1 MKSLLSLLGRY
12 ALTLIAVAVAAF
24 VAFIF
29 WKQYAQT
36 PWTRDGR
43 VRADVVQ
50 IAPDVSGPVSSVA
63 VRDNQWVNRGDVLYA
78 IDPRWLK
85 LAVLSA
91 QADVEAKRHEMV
103 MRQDA
108 ARRRALIK
116 GVISSEDIQQ
126 TGSAARVA
134 AANYQGAL
142 AALELAQLNLSH
154 ATVRAP
160 VAGYVTHLRL
170 RPGDY
175 ATAGETKVA
184 VVDAHSFWVVGYFE
198 ETKLR
203 HIRIGSAARISLMG
217 FDPLIT
223 GHVESIGRGI
233 DDNNDATGGLGL
245 PDVNPTFSWVRLAQR
260 VPVRIQLDKIPEGIE
275 LVAGLSASVS
285 IVPESP
291 DGGHS
296 GGSGYPPMMRSDSAA
311 EAAFT
316 SSVTST
322 GSQATQIAI
331 VQDELPRCRQS
342 ALCTTTCRIFI
353 VRYFWPRSGI
363 PAPGLTK
370 RRRCF
375 TGAALSFCSADH
387 AETPHGKSRH
397 NGGEITDRN
406 VRT

>member
-1 MKSLLSLLGRY
+1 MKSLLSLLARY
-12 ALTLIAVAVAAF
+12 ALTFTAVAVAS
-24 VAFIF
+24 VLAFIL
-29 WKQYAQT
+29 WKHYAQT

-78 IDPRWLK
+78 VDPHWLK

-91 QADVEAKRHEMV
+91 QADVEAKRHEML

-116 GVISSEDIQQ
+116 GAISGEDIRQ
-126 TGSAARVA
+126 TGSTASIA

-160 VAGYVTHLRL
+160 VTGYVTHLRL

-184 VVDAHSFWVVGYFE
+184 IIDAKSFWVVGYFE

-203 HIRIGSAARISLMG
+203 HIRVGSSAQISLMG
-217 FDPLIT
+217 FDPLIS

-233 DDNNDATGGLGL
+233 GDNNDETGALGL
-245 PDVNPTFSWVRLAQR
+245 PDVNPTFNWVRLAQR
-260 VPVRIQLDKIPEGIE
+260 VPVRIQLDTLPAGIE
-275 LVAGLSASVS
+275 LVAGLSAS
-285 IVPESP
+285 IL
-291 DGGHS
+291 
-296 GGSGYPPMMRSDSAA
+296 
-311 EAAFT
+311 
-316 SSVTST
+316 
-322 GSQATQIAI
+322 I
-331 VQDELPRCRQS
+331 L
-342 ALCTTTCRIFI
+342 
-353 VRYFWPRSGI
+353 
-363 PAPGLTK
+363 
-370 RRRCF
+370 
-375 TGAALSFCSADH
+375 
-387 AETPHGKSRH
+387 
-397 NGGEITDRN
+397 N
-406 VRT
+406 